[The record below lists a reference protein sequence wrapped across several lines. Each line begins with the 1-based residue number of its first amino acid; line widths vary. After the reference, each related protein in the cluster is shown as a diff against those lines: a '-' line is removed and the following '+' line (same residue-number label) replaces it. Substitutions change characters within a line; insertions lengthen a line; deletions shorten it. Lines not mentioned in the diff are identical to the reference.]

1 MTNLKSASKQNPNQ
15 KGLFQL
21 LSGREFEVAYLVI
34 SGERTTDIADKL
46 GVKTNTVS
54 TFKRIICYKL
64 NVSCSIELFKL
75 AIKEKIIQLE
85 N

>member
-1 MTNLKSASKQNPNQ
+1 MSNLKSPTKQNPNQ
-15 KGLFQL
+15 KGVFQL
-21 LSGREFEVAYLVI
+21 LSDREFEVAYLVV
-34 SGERTTDIADKL
+34 SGDRTIDIAGKL

-64 NVSCSIELFKL
+64 NVSCTIELFKL
-75 AIKEKIIQLE
+75 AIKEKVIQLE